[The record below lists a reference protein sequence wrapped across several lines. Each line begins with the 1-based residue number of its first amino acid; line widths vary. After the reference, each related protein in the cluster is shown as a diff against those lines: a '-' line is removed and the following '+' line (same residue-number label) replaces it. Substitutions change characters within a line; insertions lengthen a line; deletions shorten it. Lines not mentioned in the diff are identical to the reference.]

1 MEWIKMIRDTKVPLD
16 EAVLDVAVGF
26 CLVLGVLILLI
37 AIFWVFGKVMVAAT
51 GKPKQPK
58 VKAEKPQKAAKAA
71 PAPAPAPAPVS
82 APIVGDGVDDE
93 VIAVIAAAVAAM
105 APAGCTYA
113 VRRVERARASRPV
126 WAAAGVL
133 ENTRPF

>member
-1 MEWIKMIRDTKVPLD
+1 MEWIKMVRDTKVPLD

-51 GKPKQPK
+51 GKPNQPK
-58 VKAEKPQKAAKAA
+58 VKAEKPQKAAKA
-71 PAPAPAPAPVS
+71 APAPAPVS

>member
-1 MEWIKMIRDTKVPLD
+1 MEWIKMVRDTKVPLD

-37 AIFWVFGKVMVAAT
+37 AIFWVFGKVMVATT

-58 VKAEKPQKAAKAA
+58 VKAEKPQKAVKA
-71 PAPAPAPAPVS
+71 APAPAPVS